1 MVWVPHGT
9 WLLGRLWKELG
20 QNGVGGLVSPE
31 ILGLVNGWL
40 VWSHLAQ
47 LPRVWRDTGGFP
59 RALRDHLTLEFLG

>member
-20 QNGVGGLVSPE
+20 QNGVGRALCPE

-47 LPRVWRDTGGFP
+47 LPEVET
-59 RALRDHLTLEFLG
+59 LRFSQGSENCDLEFLG

>member
-1 MVWVPHGT
+1 MGSCGLGAT

-20 QNGVGGLVSPE
+20 QNGVGRALCPE

-47 LPRVWRDTGGFP
+47 LPRVETLRFSQGSENSRP
-59 RALRDHLTLEFLG
+59 RIPGLG